1 MKDMKDKISL
11 GFLLFLLIC
20 LIILFY
26 LYSSYLVKSSREGF
40 QTSSIAPLTAALGG
54 NISKEDTNAMLNS
67 ILASQP
73 SDDKANASFKD
84 LLYYLQQNP
93 SELVPFLNFMKKNF
107 FTDDSVVK
115 HFDMKEIVAKDTR
128 IFGYNKNK

>member
-1 MKDMKDKISL
+1 MKDMKDRISL
-11 GFLLFLLIC
+11 GFLLFLLVC

-26 LYSSYLVKSSREGF
+26 LYSSYLTKNSFREGF
-40 QTSSIAPLTAALGG
+40 QTSPLAALGG

-93 SELVPFLNFMKKNF
+93 SELVPFLNFMKSNF

-115 HFDMKEIVAKDTR
+115 HFDMKEIIAKDTR

>member
-1 MKDMKDKISL
+1 MKDMKDRISL
-11 GFLLFLLIC
+11 GFLLFLLVC

-26 LYSSYLVKSSREGF
+26 LYSSYLTKNSSREGF
-40 QTSSIAPLTAALGG
+40 QTSPLAALGG

-93 SELVPFLNFMKKNF
+93 SELVPFLNFMKSNF

-115 HFDMKEIVAKDTR
+115 HFDMKEIIAKDTR
-128 IFGYNKNK
+128 IFGYNKNE

>member
-1 MKDMKDKISL
+1 MKDKISL

-26 LYSSYLVKSSREGF
+26 LYSSYLTKNSSREGF
-40 QTSSIAPLTAALGG
+40 QTSPLTPLTAALGG

-93 SELVPFLNFMKKNF
+93 SELVPFLNFIKSNF

-128 IFGYNKNK
+128 IFGYNKRK

>member
-40 QTSSIAPLTAALGG
+40 QTSPLSAALGG

>member
-1 MKDMKDKISL
+1 MKDRISL
-11 GFLLFLLIC
+11 GFLLFLLVC

-26 LYSSYLVKSSREGF
+26 LYSSYLTKNSSREGF
-40 QTSSIAPLTAALGG
+40 QTSPLAALGG

-93 SELVPFLNFMKKNF
+93 SELVPFLNFMKSNF

-115 HFDMKEIVAKDTR
+115 HFDMKEIIAKDTR

>member
-1 MKDMKDKISL
+1 MKDMKDRISI
-11 GFLLFLLIC
+11 GFLLFLLVC

-26 LYSSYLVKSSREGF
+26 LYSSYLTKNSSREGF
-40 QTSSIAPLTAALGG
+40 QTSPLAALGG

-93 SELVPFLNFMKKNF
+93 SELVPFLNFMKSNF

-115 HFDMKEIVAKDTR
+115 HFDMKEIIAKDTR

>member
-1 MKDMKDKISL
+1 MKDRLSL

-20 LIILFY
+20 LIVLFY
-26 LYSSYLVKSSREGF
+26 LYSSYLTKRIREGF
-40 QTSSIAPLTAALGG
+40 ESSPLAALGG

-93 SELVPFLNFMKKNF
+93 SELVPFLNFMKSNF
-107 FTDDSVVK
+107 FTDDSIVK

-128 IFGYNKNK
+128 IFGYNKHK

>member
-1 MKDMKDKISL
+1 MKDRLSL

-20 LIILFY
+20 LIVLFY
-26 LYSSYLVKSSREGF
+26 LYSSYLTKRTREGF
-40 QTSSIAPLTAALGG
+40 QTSPLDALGG

-93 SELVPFLNFMKKNF
+93 SELVPFLNFMKSNF
-107 FTDDSVVK
+107 FTDDSIVK

-128 IFGYNKNK
+128 IFGYNKHK